1 MFKKII
7 LHFFIIISLIPSIS
21 FAWVI
26 PIDGWDIVD
35 VSIAPTWE
43 KLVEGINN
51 SGFSILSSLKTIFL
65 WLFVFYMVYAWVKMI
80 MSMWTDDEKINSAK
94 KQIWYALIWIIFIN
108 IPWTIYEAF
117 FNDSPWSVTGLTNWS
132 SDWVGTIVWDWF
144 WDFLNYIVW
153 LLEML
158 IFFIALFMFIYTW
171 LKLILWWK
179 DSKTVSEA
187 KSKILYSIIG
197 LILVWFIEVW
207 RWFAFSW
214 DINAWVGIFATI
226 ANLLLFIAPLIGLF
240 FLTLAWYYYI
250 TSGGDK
256 EKVKKAKDIIIYIF
270 LWTLIFLA
278 SYTILLEINTFTA

>member
-7 LHFFIIISLIPSIS
+7 LQFFIIISLIPSIS

-26 PIDGWDIVD
+26 DIDGWDIVD
-35 VSIAPTWE
+35 VSIDPTWE
-43 KLVEGINN
+43 ELVDGINN
-51 SGFSILSSLKTIFL
+51 SGFSILSSLKTILL

-94 KQIWYALIWIIFIN
+94 RQIWYALIGIIFIN

-132 SDWVGTIVWDWF
+132 SDWIGTIVWDWF

-153 LLEML
+153 LLEIL
-158 IFFIALFMFIYTW
+158 IFFVALFMFIYTW

-179 DSKTVSEA
+179 DAKIVSEA
-187 KSKILYSIIG
+187 KTKILYSIIG

-278 SYTILLEINTFTA
+278 SYTILLEINTFIA